1 MPYTLFRI
9 YDHGKHVGQL
19 RPPREDQ
26 MVPGISGL
34 GGNTVLMVP
43 GISGLGAVL
52 GISGLGAVQ
61 GISGFGGF
69 KYIRVGWVP
78 GISGLGRFQVYQGL
92 VGSR

>member
-1 MPYTLFRI
+1 MPFTLFRI

-34 GGNTVLMVP
+34 G
-43 GISGLGAVL
+43 AVL

-61 GISGFGGF
+61 GISGLGG
-69 KYIRVGWVP
+69 
-78 GISGLGRFQVYQGL
+78 FQVYQGL
-92 VGSR
+92 VGSRYIRVGWVPGLSLIHI